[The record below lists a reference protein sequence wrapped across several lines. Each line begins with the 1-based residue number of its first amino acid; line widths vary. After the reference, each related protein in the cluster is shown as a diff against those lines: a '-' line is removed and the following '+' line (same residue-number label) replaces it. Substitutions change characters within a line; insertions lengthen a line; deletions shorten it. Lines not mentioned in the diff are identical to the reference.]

1 MAARSDENKLV
12 WIRRSRGYIVFHFYH
27 SNNMEIMEIDNEE
40 LISFILSKP
49 AIWDTKNVHHK
60 NKRVIIKCWKEI
72 KRHFGNVEGKCNF
85 HVTNCYLQ
93 NTL

>member
-1 MAARSDENKLV
+1 
-12 WIRRSRGYIVFHFYH
+12 
-27 SNNMEIMEIDNEE
+27 MEIDNEE

-49 AIWDTKNVHHK
+49 AIWDSKNIHHK
-60 NKRVIIKCWKEI
+60 NKRVIIKCWEEI
-72 KRHFGNVEGKCNF
+72 KHHFGNVEGKCNF